1 MSSLLIPTAFIIA
14 LILILVFW
22 GIGMQNKLVQTDELC
37 GNAMSQIGVQ
47 QATRWDAMS
56 AMVDLTKSYS
66 DHEYRALTD
75 IIKSRRSIGF
85 QSHATDA
92 NAQEGMLGQVLSR
105 IAVLAEAYPE
115 LKANTV
121 YIKTMDSLRGY
132 EDNVRMSR
140 MVYNDTVTK
149 YNRLIR
155 AFPGSIIAGFLSFA
169 VRDYLQEDP
178 AKSAM
183 PSMLR

>member
-1 MSSLLIPTAFIIA
+1 MEYGVIIFIVLLLI
-14 LILILVFW
+14 ILIIWAVSVQNRLV
-22 GIGMQNKLVQTDELC
+22 KTDELC

-47 QATRWDAMS
+47 QATRWDAMT
-56 AMVDLTKSYS
+56 ALVDLTKGYS
-66 DHEYRALTD
+66 DYEYKALTD
-75 IIKSRRSIGF
+75 IIKARRPIGT
-85 QSHATDA
+85 QSHASEAD
-92 NAQEGMLGQVLSR
+92 AQEGMLGQLLGR

-121 YIKTMDSLRGY
+121 YLKTMESLRVY

-155 AFPGSIIAGFLSFA
+155 AFPGSIVAGILSFS

-178 AKSAM
+178 AKSTM
-183 PSMLR
+183 PTMVR